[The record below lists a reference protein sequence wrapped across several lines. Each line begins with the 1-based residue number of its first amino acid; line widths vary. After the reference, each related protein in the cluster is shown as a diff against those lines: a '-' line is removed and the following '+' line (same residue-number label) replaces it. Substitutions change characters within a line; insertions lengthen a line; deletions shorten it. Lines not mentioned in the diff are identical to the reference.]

1 MNRLL
6 CRNISFSL
14 FALVICMTACS
25 RKVLRPIYST
35 NSVIEGLAATS
46 YREPY
51 LSNDWLVMLVELNGR
66 DKIQM
71 INLKT
76 RRKIFLPKLN
86 SINGQFIDLAVN
98 SSGKIISFIVERD
111 DTPELFIYRR
121 SIGNLERIGL
131 KPNDIP
137 IRVSINGLGNRLA
150 IEVMRNE
157 VSDIDLIRIKI

>member
-1 MNRLL
+1 
-6 CRNISFSL
+6 
-14 FALVICMTACS
+14 
-25 RKVLRPIYST
+25 
-35 NSVIEGLAATS
+35 
-46 YREPY
+46 
-51 LSNDWLVMLVELNGR
+51 
-66 DKIQM
+66 
-71 INLKT
+71 
-76 RRKIFLPKLN
+76 
-86 SINGQFIDLAVN
+86 
-98 SSGKIISFIVERD
+98 IISFIVERD